1 MSTSLILRVSLILIA
16 LLGLGALPDDG
27 DTRALRIKKA
37 PELTGVTRWLN
48 SEPLSFKELRGKV
61 VVVHFWT
68 NGCYNCRNNYEHYRS
83 WQKRY
88 EGKDVVILG
97 IHTPETS
104 DEHDI
109 DQIKQQAAKHGLKFP
124 IAVDNDGVN
133 WQAWKNHYWPTVYVV
148 DRKGEVRY
156 GWEGELNYNGRKG
169 EETVRR
175 WIDRLLSET
184 DHEANR

>member
-1 MSTSLILRVSLILIA
+1 MSTSSILRVSVVVAA
-16 LLGLGALPDDG
+16 LVGIGAMPDDSAN
-27 DTRALRIKKA
+27 RPLRVKKA
-37 PELTGVTRWLN
+37 PELAGVTQWIN
-48 SEPLSFKELRGKV
+48 SEPLTFKQLRGKV

-88 EGKDVVILG
+88 EGKDVVIIG

-104 DEHDI
+104 GEHDI
-109 DQIKQQAAKHGLKFP
+109 ARIEQQASKHGLKFP

-133 WQAWKNHYWPTVYVV
+133 WQAWKNQYWPAVYVV

-175 WIDRLLSET
+175 WIDRLLIESGN
-184 DHEANR
+184 EARR